1 MKLTRKA
8 RKKLAR
14 KLKANSTQENLLT
27 RAFQNQVKKQ
37 LIERLKKATSEEEVD
52 EIINGFSIAP
62 LSQRI
67 MNLSNSTFN
76 SSADEFRTIVD
87 AFIHNPKNVYLN
99 LRAEGMLKNKTDFE
113 PFMRAYRH
121 NLSLIKDLPR
131 DLAKGMKSAYMRGT
145 SFRGTDFAAELYSRL
160 GKRARVIIRT
170 ESAKIS
176 STLTQAR
183 MQKIGLNAYIWSTSE
198 DSRVRSAHAL
208 LDGVLFFWNDPPTI
222 DNYQEHCGRFINC
235 FSGDVKIKTLY
246 GINKVYRREYF
257 GDVYDL
263 TFEDGTSVTVTP
275 NHPFVTPLGFR
286 AVKDLKEGDY
296 VVGSSGF
303 AHGDNIDDLV
313 VSFEELYK
321 FFALMCGRHL
331 KCALSDRFD
340 FHNDGIVDK
349 EVDIVLVDSFLRSDF
364 VSELFKF
371 LSDFVFE
378 ESDVGGHSSVELTF
392 KSAGV
397 EFIGGVMLSAKG
409 LISRFG
415 YLFELLLRCILES
428 DDVGLA
434 NSTLFDSVLIEEA
447 DYNTSVDLEFFG
459 ETQNRLTFIK
469 FVNNF
474 LRGEFVLRRAVST
487 DVEWESKTDKS
498 ILESVAFTSKHFSNY
513 TDWNSVDDVHFVCL
527 VKKVRRVSC
536 SLFVHNIEHY
546 TGIFQ
551 ISPAIF
557 VGNCRCVPIPI
568 TSIDDIRF
576 PIKVAK
582 NLNIQTKWVKG
593 GKGKIDTTIVG
604 GSIKRY
610 SKEEFIS
617 EFGSKFV

>member
-131 DLAKGMKSAYMRGT
+131 DLAKGMKSSYMRGT
-145 SFRGTDFAAELYSRL
+145 SFRGTAFAEELYSRL

-222 DNYQEHCGRFINC
+222 DNYQDHCGRFINC
-235 FSGDVKIKTLY
+235 
-246 GINKVYRREYF
+246 
-257 GDVYDL
+257 
-263 TFEDGTSVTVTP
+263 
-275 NHPFVTPLGFR
+275 
-286 AVKDLKEGDY
+286 
-296 VVGSSGF
+296 
-303 AHGDNIDDLV
+303 
-313 VSFEELYK
+313 
-321 FFALMCGRHL
+321 
-331 KCALSDRFD
+331 
-340 FHNDGIVDK
+340 
-349 EVDIVLVDSFLRSDF
+349 
-364 VSELFKF
+364 
-371 LSDFVFE
+371 
-378 ESDVGGHSSVELTF
+378 
-392 KSAGV
+392 
-397 EFIGGVMLSAKG
+397 
-409 LISRFG
+409 
-415 YLFELLLRCILES
+415 RCI
-428 DDVGLA
+428 
-434 NSTLFDSVLIEEA
+434 
-447 DYNTSVDLEFFG
+447 
-459 ETQNRLTFIK
+459 
-469 FVNNF
+469 
-474 LRGEFVLRRAVST
+474 
-487 DVEWESKTDKS
+487 
-498 ILESVAFTSKHFSNY
+498 
-513 TDWNSVDDVHFVCL
+513 
-527 VKKVRRVSC
+527 
-536 SLFVHNIEHY
+536 
-546 TGIFQ
+546 
-551 ISPAIF
+551 P
-557 VGNCRCVPIPI
+557 VPV
-568 TSIDDIRF
+568 TYIDDIRF
-576 PIKVAK
+576 PIKVAQ

-604 GSIKRY
+604 GFIKKY
-610 SKEEFIS
+610 SKEEFLS